1 MSDRSGWA
9 CRAVACWAIACAVPA
24 ARADEAAPPER
35 AAAAEAG
42 RLLRAGMQVLR
53 AALPEGAVAAEEPQE
68 AKDAKKAQQQAA
80 DKQRQQQIAQQAQQ
94 MQQFFQPVLQAEL
107 EIVRKTCG
115 SLPVEA
121 RKKIVAAGNE
131 SVKAVAKQFAENQFA
146 GRGRQ
151 SFDARKMI
159 HEAVAAAVKPH
170 AAAEEYAAYE
180 REQAARIA
188 RRARTARILIVNKL
202 DSELELAAAQRET
215 IAADLEKHWEAG
227 WLRELD
233 DNGGMMINNQRLAPD
248 FADKCVAPH
257 LDDRQKAEWK
267 KWCQQAGS
275 QRMGH
280 HVNWNFDGQS
290 LQPDPWWTR

>member
-1 MSDRSGWA
+1 MSERRGWA
-9 CRAVACWAIACAVPA
+9 CRAMTCWAVVFAVAA

-35 AAAAEAG
+35 SAAAEAG

-53 AALPEGAVAAEEPQE
+53 AAVSDKAAAEDPQE
-68 AKDAKKAQQQAA
+68 AKDAKQAQQQVL

-94 MQQFFQPVLQAEL
+94 MQQFFQPALQAEL
-107 EIVRKTCG
+107 ELVRKTCG
-115 SLPVEA
+115 GLPVEA

-131 SVKAVAKQFAENQFA
+131 SVKAVAKQFAEHQFA

-151 SFDARKMI
+151 GFDARKAI

-170 AAAEEYAAYE
+170 AAAEEFAAYE

-188 RRARTARILIVNKL
+188 RRARTARTLIVNKL
-202 DSELELAAAQRET
+202 DGELELSQLQRET
-215 IAADLEKHWEAG
+215 IEGDLEKHWEAG

-233 DNGGMMINNQRLAPD
+233 DNGGMMINNFRPAPD
-248 FADKCVAPH
+248 FADKWIAPH

-267 KWCQQAGS
+267 KWCQQAGWS
-275 QRMGH
+275 RMGQH
-280 HVNWNFDGQS
+280 ANWNFDGQS
-290 LQPDPWWTR
+290 LQPDPWWSR

>member
-1 MSDRSGWA
+1 MSDRYGWA
-9 CRAVACWAIACAVPA
+9 CRALACWAIACAVPA
-24 ARADEAAPPER
+24 VRADEAAPPER

-53 AALPEGAVAAEEPQE
+53 AALPDGAAAAEEPKE

-107 EIVRKTCG
+107 ELVRKTCV

-151 SFDARKMI
+151 GFDARKRI

-170 AAAEEYAAYE
+170 AAAEEYVAYE

-188 RRARTARILIVNKL
+188 RRARTARTLIVNKV
-202 DSELELAAAQRET
+202 DGELELSQSQREK
-215 IAADLEKHWEAG
+215 IEGDLEKHWEAG

-233 DNGGMMINNQRLAPD
+233 DNGMMINNFRPAPD
-248 FADKCVAPH
+248 FADKWIAPH

-267 KWCQQAGS
+267 KWCQQAGWS
-275 QRMGH
+275 RMGQH
-280 HVNWNFDGQS
+280 ANWNFDGQS
-290 LQPDPWWTR
+290 LPPDPWWTR